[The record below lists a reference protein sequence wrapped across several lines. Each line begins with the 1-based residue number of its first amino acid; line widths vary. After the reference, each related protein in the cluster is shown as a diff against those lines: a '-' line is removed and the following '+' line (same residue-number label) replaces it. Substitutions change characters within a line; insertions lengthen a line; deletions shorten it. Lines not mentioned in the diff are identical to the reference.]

1 MNTATP
7 SSQGKHK
14 CARKAEVFRAQKKST
29 DTIHFAYQVANDI
42 AVCGCTYNTHLKMS
56 DK

>member
-1 MNTATP
+1 MNTAVP

-14 CARKAEVFRAQKKST
+14 CARKTEVFRAPKTST
-29 DTIHFAYQVANDI
+29 ATIHFAYQVANDI
-42 AVCGCTYNTHLKMS
+42 AVCGCTCNTPLKMS